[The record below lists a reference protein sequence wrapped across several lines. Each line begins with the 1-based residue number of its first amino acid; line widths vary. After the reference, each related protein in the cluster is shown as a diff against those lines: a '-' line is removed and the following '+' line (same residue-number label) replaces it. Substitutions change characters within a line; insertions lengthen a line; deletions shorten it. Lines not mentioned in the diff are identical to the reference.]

1 MLALVSLGTFQ
12 SMKLTLKFINITYCT
27 AVSAVNL
34 HELNQRGVNTTGIMR
49 SKTVVCSVVFIVI
62 RNVTFLKTF
71 LT

>member
-1 MLALVSLGTFQ
+1 MLALVSLGTFH

-34 HELNQRGVNTTGIMR
+34 HELNQRCVNTTGIMR